1 MGEMGLLLYYAI
13 IALFAFFVA
22 APCVLNAVSLFGV
35 QKRFAKAMIEEG
47 IVPEAA
53 VKKLHPKK
61 QIAGVLISL
70 CAGLLGVVLVL
81 KRYAMIGDGLSHVA
95 FGAMAIAAVLGFAP
109 MTVALPVTVAV
120 AILLLLAGEKQ
131 LIKGDSAIAM
141 LSAGSLAVGYL
152 LLNLFPSSDTGSLSG
167 DVCAS
172 LFGSTS
178 MMTLSNTDVW
188 LCVGL
193 SVAVIGFFVIF
204 YHKIFA
210 VTFDEGFAT
219 SSGVRVRAYNF
230 LIAAISGVVIV
241 LAMKLVGALL
251 ISSLIIFPA
260 LSAMRVFR
268 SFRSVVIC
276 SAVISVVGSLTG
288 LLAALLLSTPT
299 GASVAVV
306 HIIIFMAFT
315 VVGKLRRA

>member
-1 MGEMGLLLYYAI
+1 MSILEQLKLYFSYDFVR
-13 IALFAFFVA
+13 FAF
-22 APCVLNAVSLFGV
+22 
-35 QKRFAKAMIEEG
+35 
-47 IVPEAA
+47 
-53 VKKLHPKK
+53 
-61 QIAGVLISL
+61 IAGVLISL

-81 KRYAMIGDGLSHVA
+81 KRYSMIGDGLSHVA
-95 FGAMAIAAVLGFAP
+95 FGAMAVAAVLGFAP

-120 AILLLLAGEKQ
+120 AVLLLLAGEKQ

-178 MMTLSNTDVW
+178 MMTLSGSDVW

-193 SVAVIGFFVIF
+193 SAAVIAFFVLF

-219 SSGVRVRAYNF
+219 SAGVRVRAYNF
-230 LIAAISGVVIV
+230 LIAAVSGIVIV

-260 LSAMRVFR
+260 LSAMRLFR
-268 SFRSVVIC
+268 SFKSVVIC
-276 SAVISVVGSLTG
+276 SAVLSVVGSLTG
-288 LLAALLLSTPT
+288 LLLALLLSTPT

-306 HIIIFMAFT
+306 HIIIFLCFFLLGRM
-315 VVGKLRRA
+315 RRA

>member
-1 MGEMGLLLYYAI
+1 MNVLETLIHYFSYPFVRYA
-13 IALFAFFVA
+13 V
-22 APCVLNAVSLFGV
+22 
-35 QKRFAKAMIEEG
+35 
-47 IVPEAA
+47 
-53 VKKLHPKK
+53 
-61 QIAGVLISL
+61 IAGILISL

-95 FGAMAIAAVLGFAP
+95 FGAMAVAAVLGFAP

-120 AILLLLAGEKQ
+120 AVLLLLAGEKQ

-178 MMTLSNTDVW
+178 MMTLSGTDVW

-193 SVAVIGFFVIF
+193 SVAVISFFVIF

-219 SSGVRVRAYNF
+219 SSGIRVRGYNF

-268 SFRSVVIC
+268 SFRAVVLC

-288 LLAALLLSTPT
+288 LLCALLLSTPT

-306 HIIIFMAFT
+306 HIVIFLVFT
-315 VVGKLRRA
+315 LIGKFRRI

>member
-1 MGEMGLLLYYAI
+1 MNTFETLIHYFSYPFVRYA
-13 IALFAFFVA
+13 V
-22 APCVLNAVSLFGV
+22 
-35 QKRFAKAMIEEG
+35 
-47 IVPEAA
+47 
-53 VKKLHPKK
+53 
-61 QIAGVLISL
+61 IAGILISL

-95 FGAMAIAAVLGFAP
+95 FGAMAVAAVLGFAP

-120 AILLLLAGEKQ
+120 AVLLLLAGEKQ

-152 LLNLFPSSDTGSLSG
+152 LLNLFPSSDTGSLAG

-219 SSGVRVRAYNF
+219 SSGVKVRAYNF
-230 LIAAISGVVIV
+230 LIAAVSGIVIV

-260 LSAMRVFR
+260 LSAMRLFR
-268 SFRSVVIC
+268 SFRSVILC
-276 SAVISVVGSLTG
+276 SAVISVMGSLTG

-306 HIIIFMAFT
+306 HIVIFMAFT

>member
-1 MGEMGLLLYYAI
+1 MNMLEQLQLYFSYDFVRYA
-13 IALFAFFVA
+13 F
-22 APCVLNAVSLFGV
+22 
-35 QKRFAKAMIEEG
+35 
-47 IVPEAA
+47 
-53 VKKLHPKK
+53 
-61 QIAGVLISL
+61 IAGVLISL

-178 MMTLSNTDVW
+178 MMTLSNADVW

-288 LLAALLLSTPT
+288 LLAALLFSTPT

>member
-1 MGEMGLLLYYAI
+1 MNMLEQLQLYFSYDFVRYA
-13 IALFAFFVA
+13 F
-22 APCVLNAVSLFGV
+22 
-35 QKRFAKAMIEEG
+35 
-47 IVPEAA
+47 
-53 VKKLHPKK
+53 
-61 QIAGVLISL
+61 IAGILISL

>member
-1 MGEMGLLLYYAI
+1 MNMLEQLQLYFSYDFVRYA
-13 IALFAFFVA
+13 F
-22 APCVLNAVSLFGV
+22 
-35 QKRFAKAMIEEG
+35 
-47 IVPEAA
+47 
-53 VKKLHPKK
+53 
-61 QIAGVLISL
+61 IAGVLISL

-120 AILLLLAGEKQ
+120 AVLLLLAGEKQ

-152 LLNLFPSSDTGSLSG
+152 LLNLFPASDTGSLSG

-193 SVAVIGFFVIF
+193 SAAVIGFFVIF

-276 SAVISVVGSLTG
+276 SAVISVVGALTG
-288 LLAALLLSTPT
+288 LIAALLLSTPT

-306 HIIIFMAFT
+306 HIVIFIAFT

>member
-1 MGEMGLLLYYAI
+1 MNLFELLKLYFSYDFVRYA
-13 IALFAFFVA
+13 F
-22 APCVLNAVSLFGV
+22 
-35 QKRFAKAMIEEG
+35 
-47 IVPEAA
+47 
-53 VKKLHPKK
+53 
-61 QIAGVLISL
+61 IAGVLISL

-95 FGAMAIAAVLGFAP
+95 FGAMAVAAVLGFAP

-120 AILLLLAGEKQ
+120 AVLLLLAGEKQ

-219 SSGVRVRAYNF
+219 SSGVKVRAYNF
-230 LIAAISGVVIV
+230 LIAAVSGIVIV

-260 LSAMRVFR
+260 LSAMRLFR
-268 SFRSVVIC
+268 SFRSVILC
-276 SAVISVVGSLTG
+276 SAVISVMGSLTG

-306 HIIIFMAFT
+306 HIVIFLVFT
-315 VVGKLRRA
+315 LLGKLRRA

>member
-1 MGEMGLLLYYAI
+1 M
-13 IALFAFFVA
+13 
-22 APCVLNAVSLFGV
+22 
-35 QKRFAKAMIEEG
+35 FAKLLFYFSYPF
-47 IVPEAA
+47 VRYA
-53 VKKLHPKK
+53 V
-61 QIAGVLISL
+61 IAGILISL

-95 FGAMAIAAVLGFAP
+95 FGAMAIAAVAGLAP
-109 MTVALPVTVAV
+109 LAVAVPVTVVAAV
-120 AILLLLAGEKQ
+120 LLLLAGERRF
-131 LIKGDSAIAM
+131 IKGDSAIAM

-152 LLNLFPSSDTGSLSG
+152 LLNLFPASDTGSLSG

-178 MMTLSNTDVW
+178 MMTLSSADVW

-193 SVAVIGFFVIF
+193 SVAVLGFFLVF
-204 YHKIFA
+204 YRKIFA
-210 VTFDEGFAT
+210 VTFDEAFAAT
-219 SSGVRVRAYNF
+219 SGVRVRFYQF
-230 LIAAISGVVIV
+230 LIAAVSGVVIV

-251 ISSLIIFPA
+251 ISALVIFPA

-268 SFRSVVIC
+268 SFRSVVLC
-276 SAVISVVGSLTG
+276 SGILAVTGSLVG

-306 HIIIFMAFT
+306 HILIFGVFSLIGCLR
-315 VVGKLRRA
+315 VGRTA

>member
-1 MGEMGLLLYYAI
+1 M
-13 IALFAFFVA
+13 
-22 APCVLNAVSLFGV
+22 N
-35 QKRFAKAMIEEG
+35 MIELLQTYFSYG
-47 IVPEAA
+47 FVRYAF
-53 VKKLHPKK
+53 
-61 QIAGVLISL
+61 IAGVLISL

-120 AILLLLAGEKQ
+120 AVLLLLAGEKQ

-167 DVCAS
+167 DVCAA

-306 HIIIFMAFT
+306 HIVIFMAFT

>member
-1 MGEMGLLLYYAI
+1 MEALLHYFSYPFVRYA
-13 IALFAFFVA
+13 V
-22 APCVLNAVSLFGV
+22 
-35 QKRFAKAMIEEG
+35 
-47 IVPEAA
+47 
-53 VKKLHPKK
+53 
-61 QIAGVLISL
+61 IAGILISL
-70 CAGLLGVVLVL
+70 CAGLLGVILVL

-95 FGAMAIAAVLGFAP
+95 FGAMAIAAVLGFTP

-120 AILLLLAGEKQ
+120 AILLLLAGERRI
-131 LIKGDSAIAM
+131 IKGDAAIAM

-178 MMTLSNTDVW
+178 MMTLSTTDVW

-193 SVAVIGFFVIF
+193 SVAVIAFFAFF
-204 YHKIFA
+204 YRKIFA

-219 SSGVRVRAYNF
+219 TSGVRVRVYNF
-230 LIAAISGVVIV
+230 LIAAVSGIVIV

-251 ISSLIIFPA
+251 ISALIIFPA

-268 SFRSVVIC
+268 SFRSVVLC
-276 SAVISVVGSLTG
+276 SAILAVLGSLLG
-288 LLAALLLSTPT
+288 LLSALLLSTPT

-306 HIIIFMAFT
+306 HIFIFGVFSLI
-315 VVGKLRRA
+315 GRLKK

>member
-1 MGEMGLLLYYAI
+1 MNIVDTLVYY
-13 IALFAFFVA
+13 FSFPFVRY
-22 APCVLNAVSLFGV
+22 AV
-35 QKRFAKAMIEEG
+35 
-47 IVPEAA
+47 
-53 VKKLHPKK
+53 
-61 QIAGVLISL
+61 IAGMLISL

-95 FGAMAIAAVLGFAP
+95 FGAMAVAAVLGFAP

-120 AILLLLAGEKQ
+120 AVLLLLAGEKR

-178 MMTLSNTDVW
+178 MLTLSTSDVW

-193 SVAVIGFFVIF
+193 SIAVIAFFLLF

-219 SSGVRVRAYNF
+219 SSGVRVRVYNF
-230 LIAAISGVVIV
+230 LIAAVSGIVIV

-268 SFRSVVIC
+268 SFRAVVLC
-276 SAVISVVGSLTG
+276 SAILSVVGSLLG

-306 HIIIFMAFT
+306 HILLFAAFSLA
-315 VVGKLRRA
+315 GKLKP

>member
-1 MGEMGLLLYYAI
+1 MNVFETLIHYFSYPFVRYA
-13 IALFAFFVA
+13 V
-22 APCVLNAVSLFGV
+22 
-35 QKRFAKAMIEEG
+35 
-47 IVPEAA
+47 
-53 VKKLHPKK
+53 
-61 QIAGVLISL
+61 IAGILISV

-95 FGAMAIAAVLGFAP
+95 FGAMAVAAVLGFAP

-120 AILLLLAGEKQ
+120 AVLLLLAGEKQ

-178 MMTLSNTDVW
+178 MMTLSGTDVW

-193 SVAVIGFFVIF
+193 SVAVISFFVIF

-210 VTFDEGFAT
+210 VTFDEGFAI
-219 SSGVRVRAYNF
+219 SSGIRVRGYNF
-230 LIAAISGVVIV
+230 LIAAVSGVVIV

-268 SFRSVVIC
+268 SFRSVVLC
-276 SAVISVVGSLTG
+276 SAVISVAGSLTG
-288 LLAALLLSTPT
+288 LLCALLLSTPT

-306 HIIIFMAFT
+306 HIVIFLVFT
-315 VVGKLRRA
+315 LVGKFRRA

>member
-1 MGEMGLLLYYAI
+1 MNVFETLIHYFSYPFVRYA
-13 IALFAFFVA
+13 V
-22 APCVLNAVSLFGV
+22 
-35 QKRFAKAMIEEG
+35 
-47 IVPEAA
+47 
-53 VKKLHPKK
+53 
-61 QIAGVLISL
+61 IAGILISL

-120 AILLLLAGEKQ
+120 AVLLLLAGEKQ

-178 MMTLSNTDVW
+178 MMTLSGTDVW

-193 SVAVIGFFVIF
+193 SVAVISFFVIF

-210 VTFDEGFAT
+210 VTFDEGFAI
-219 SSGVRVRAYNF
+219 SSGIRVRGYNF
-230 LIAAISGVVIV
+230 LIAAVSGVVIV

-268 SFRSVVIC
+268 SFRSVVLC
-276 SAVISVVGSLTG
+276 SAVISVAGSLTG
-288 LLAALLLSTPT
+288 LLCALLLSTPT

-306 HIIIFMAFT
+306 HIVIFLVFT
-315 VVGKLRRA
+315 LVGKFRRA

>member
-1 MGEMGLLLYYAI
+1 M
-13 IALFAFFVA
+13 
-22 APCVLNAVSLFGV
+22 N
-35 QKRFAKAMIEEG
+35 MIELLQTYFSYG
-47 IVPEAA
+47 FVRYAF
-53 VKKLHPKK
+53 
-61 QIAGVLISL
+61 IAGVLISL

-95 FGAMAIAAVLGFAP
+95 FGAMAVAAVLGFAP

-120 AILLLLAGEKQ
+120 AVLLLLAGEKQ

-152 LLNLFPSSDTGSLSG
+152 LLNIFPASDSGSLSG

-178 MMTLSNTDVW
+178 IMTLRGSDVW

-268 SFRSVVIC
+268 SFRSVILC

-288 LLAALLLSTPT
+288 LLFALLMSTPT

-306 HIIIFMAFT
+306 HIVIFLVFT
-315 VVGKLRRA
+315 LLGKLRRA

>member
-1 MGEMGLLLYYAI
+1 M
-13 IALFAFFVA
+13 
-22 APCVLNAVSLFGV
+22 N
-35 QKRFAKAMIEEG
+35 MIEWLQTYFSYG
-47 IVPEAA
+47 FVRYAF
-53 VKKLHPKK
+53 
-61 QIAGVLISL
+61 IAGVLISL

-95 FGAMAIAAVLGFAP
+95 FGAMAVAAVLGFAP

-120 AILLLLAGEKQ
+120 AVLLLLAGEKQ

-152 LLNLFPSSDTGSLSG
+152 LLNIFPASDSGSLSG

-178 MMTLSNTDVW
+178 IMTLRGSDVW

-268 SFRSVVIC
+268 SFRSVILC

-288 LLAALLLSTPT
+288 LLIALLMSTPT

-306 HIIIFMAFT
+306 HIVIFLAFT
-315 VVGKLRRA
+315 LLGKLRRA

>member
-1 MGEMGLLLYYAI
+1 MNLLEQLKLYFSYDFVR
-13 IALFAFFVA
+13 FAF
-22 APCVLNAVSLFGV
+22 
-35 QKRFAKAMIEEG
+35 
-47 IVPEAA
+47 
-53 VKKLHPKK
+53 
-61 QIAGVLISL
+61 IAGVLISL

-81 KRYAMIGDGLSHVA
+81 KRYSMIGDGLSHVA
-95 FGAMAIAAVLGFAP
+95 FGAMAVAAVLGFAP

-120 AILLLLAGEKQ
+120 AVLLLLAGEKQ

-178 MMTLSNTDVW
+178 MMTLSGADVW

-193 SVAVIGFFVIF
+193 SAGVIAFFILF

-219 SSGVRVRAYNF
+219 SAGVRVRAYNF
-230 LIAAISGVVIV
+230 LIAAVSGIVIV

-260 LSAMRVFR
+260 LSAMRLFR
-268 SFRSVVIC
+268 SFKSVVIC
-276 SAVISVVGSLTG
+276 SAVLSVVGSLTG
-288 LLAALLLSTPT
+288 LLLALLLSTPT

-306 HIIIFMAFT
+306 HIVIFLCFFLLGRM
-315 VVGKLRRA
+315 RRA

>member
-1 MGEMGLLLYYAI
+1 MNIGETLIHYFSYPFVRYA
-13 IALFAFFVA
+13 V
-22 APCVLNAVSLFGV
+22 
-35 QKRFAKAMIEEG
+35 
-47 IVPEAA
+47 
-53 VKKLHPKK
+53 
-61 QIAGVLISL
+61 IAGILISL

-95 FGAMAIAAVLGFAP
+95 FGAMAVAAVLGFAP

-120 AILLLLAGEKQ
+120 AVLLLLAGEKQ

-178 MMTLSNTDVW
+178 MMTLSGSDVW

-219 SSGVRVRAYNF
+219 SSGIRVRGYNF

-268 SFRSVVIC
+268 SFRSVVLC
-276 SAVISVVGSLTG
+276 SAVVSVVGSLAG
-288 LLAALLLSTPT
+288 LLLALLLSTPT

-306 HIIIFMAFT
+306 HIVIFMAFT
-315 VVGKLRRA
+315 LAGRFRRI

>member
-1 MGEMGLLLYYAI
+1 MFATLAEYFSYPFVRYA
-13 IALFAFFVA
+13 V
-22 APCVLNAVSLFGV
+22 
-35 QKRFAKAMIEEG
+35 
-47 IVPEAA
+47 
-53 VKKLHPKK
+53 
-61 QIAGVLISL
+61 IAGILISL

-95 FGAMAIAAVLGFAP
+95 FGAMAIAAVAGLAP
-109 MTVALPVTVAV
+109 LVVAVPVTVVAAV
-120 AILLLLAGEKQ
+120 LLLLAGERR

-178 MMTLSNTDVW
+178 MMTLSSADVW

-193 SVAVIGFFVIF
+193 SVAVIGFFLVF
-204 YHKIFA
+204 YRKIFA
-210 VTFDEGFAT
+210 VTFDEAFAAT
-219 SSGVRVRAYNF
+219 SGVRVHLYHF
-230 LIAAISGVVIV
+230 LIAAVSGVVIV

-251 ISSLIIFPA
+251 ISALVIFPA

-268 SFRSVVIC
+268 SFRSVVVCAGIL
-276 SAVISVVGSLTG
+276 AVTGSLVG

-306 HIIIFMAFT
+306 HILIFGVFSLIGR
-315 VVGKLRRA
+315 VRVRK

>member
-1 MGEMGLLLYYAI
+1 MSMMQTLIHYFSYPFVRYA
-13 IALFAFFVA
+13 VA
-22 APCVLNAVSLFGV
+22 A
-35 QKRFAKAMIEEG
+35 G
-47 IVPEAA
+47 I
-53 VKKLHPKK
+53 
-61 QIAGVLISL
+61 LISL

-95 FGAMAIAAVLGFAP
+95 FGAMAVAAVLGFAP

-120 AILLLLAGEKQ
+120 AVLLLLAGEKQ

-193 SVAVIGFFVIF
+193 SAAVIGFFVIF

-219 SSGVRVRAYNF
+219 SSGVKVRAYNF
-230 LIAAISGVVIV
+230 LIAAVSGVVIV

-268 SFRSVVIC
+268 SFRSVVLC
-276 SAVISVVGSLTG
+276 SAVISVTGSLTG

-306 HIIIFMAFT
+306 HIVIFLAFT
-315 VVGKLRRA
+315 LVGKLRRA

>member
-1 MGEMGLLLYYAI
+1 MNVWQTLVHYFSYPFVRYA
-13 IALFAFFVA
+13 V
-22 APCVLNAVSLFGV
+22 
-35 QKRFAKAMIEEG
+35 
-47 IVPEAA
+47 
-53 VKKLHPKK
+53 
-61 QIAGVLISL
+61 IAGILISL

-95 FGAMAIAAVLGFAP
+95 FGAMAVAAVLGFAP

-120 AILLLLAGEKQ
+120 AVLLLLAGEKQ

-152 LLNLFPSSDTGSLSG
+152 LLNLFPASDTGSLSG

-178 MMTLSNTDVW
+178 MMTLQGSDVW

-193 SVAVIGFFVIF
+193 SAAVIGFFIIF

-219 SSGVRVRAYNF
+219 SSGVKVRAYNF
-230 LIAAISGVVIV
+230 LIAAVSGVVIV

-268 SFRSVVIC
+268 SFLSVVLC

-288 LLAALLLSTPT
+288 LLLALLLSTPT

-306 HIIIFMAFT
+306 HIAIFMVFT
-315 VVGKLRRA
+315 LIGKLRRA

>member
-1 MGEMGLLLYYAI
+1 MNLLEQLKLYFSYDFVK
-13 IALFAFFVA
+13 FAF
-22 APCVLNAVSLFGV
+22 
-35 QKRFAKAMIEEG
+35 
-47 IVPEAA
+47 
-53 VKKLHPKK
+53 
-61 QIAGVLISL
+61 IAGVLISL

-81 KRYAMIGDGLSHVA
+81 KRYSMIGDGLSHVA
-95 FGAMAIAAVLGFAP
+95 FGAMAVGAVLGFAP

-120 AILLLLAGEKQ
+120 AVLLLLAGEKQ

-152 LLNLFPSSDTGSLSG
+152 LLNLFPASDTGSLSG

-178 MMTLSNTDVW
+178 MMTLSGADVW

-193 SVAVIGFFVIF
+193 SAAVIAFFALF

-219 SSGVRVRAYNF
+219 SAGVRVRVYNF
-230 LIAAISGVVIV
+230 LIAAVSGIVIV

-260 LSAMRVFR
+260 LSAMRLFR
-268 SFRSVVIC
+268 SFKSVVIC
-276 SAVISVVGSLTG
+276 SALLSVVGSLTG
-288 LLAALLLSTPT
+288 LLLALLLSTPT

-306 HIIIFMAFT
+306 HILIFGVFSLL
-315 VVGKLRRA
+315 GRLLRA

>member
-1 MGEMGLLLYYAI
+1 MNMLEQLQLYFSYDFVRYA
-13 IALFAFFVA
+13 F
-22 APCVLNAVSLFGV
+22 
-35 QKRFAKAMIEEG
+35 
-47 IVPEAA
+47 
-53 VKKLHPKK
+53 
-61 QIAGVLISL
+61 IAGVLISL

-120 AILLLLAGEKQ
+120 AVLLLLAGEKQ

-315 VVGKLRRA
+315 VVGKLRRV

>member
-1 MGEMGLLLYYAI
+1 MNMLEQLQLYFSYDFVRYA
-13 IALFAFFVA
+13 F
-22 APCVLNAVSLFGV
+22 
-35 QKRFAKAMIEEG
+35 
-47 IVPEAA
+47 
-53 VKKLHPKK
+53 
-61 QIAGVLISL
+61 IAGVLISL

-306 HIIIFMAFT
+306 HIVIFMAFT

>member
-1 MGEMGLLLYYAI
+1 MNIIEQLQTYFSYPFVRYA
-13 IALFAFFVA
+13 V
-22 APCVLNAVSLFGV
+22 
-35 QKRFAKAMIEEG
+35 
-47 IVPEAA
+47 
-53 VKKLHPKK
+53 
-61 QIAGVLISL
+61 IAGILISL

-95 FGAMAIAAVLGFAP
+95 FGAMAVAAVLGFAP

-120 AILLLLAGEKQ
+120 AVLLLLAGEKQ

-193 SVAVIGFFVIF
+193 SAAVIGFFVIF
-204 YHKIFA
+204 YNKIFA

-230 LIAAISGVVIV
+230 LIAAVSGVVIV

-268 SFRSVVIC
+268 SFRSVIVC
-276 SAVISVVGSLTG
+276 SAVISVMGSLIG
-288 LLAALLLSTPT
+288 LLCALLLSTPT

-306 HIIIFMAFT
+306 HIIIFLVFT
-315 VVGKLRRA
+315 LLGKLRRA

>member
-1 MGEMGLLLYYAI
+1 MNIIEQLQTYFSYGFVRYA
-13 IALFAFFVA
+13 F
-22 APCVLNAVSLFGV
+22 
-35 QKRFAKAMIEEG
+35 
-47 IVPEAA
+47 
-53 VKKLHPKK
+53 
-61 QIAGVLISL
+61 IAGVLISL

-120 AILLLLAGEKQ
+120 AVLLLLAGEKQ
-131 LIKGDSAIAM
+131 FIKGDSAIAM

-193 SVAVIGFFVIF
+193 SAAVIGFFVIF

>member
-1 MGEMGLLLYYAI
+1 MNMLEQLQLYFSYDFVRYA
-13 IALFAFFVA
+13 F
-22 APCVLNAVSLFGV
+22 
-35 QKRFAKAMIEEG
+35 
-47 IVPEAA
+47 
-53 VKKLHPKK
+53 
-61 QIAGVLISL
+61 IAGVLISL

-260 LSAMRVFR
+260 LSAMRAFR

>member
-1 MGEMGLLLYYAI
+1 M
-13 IALFAFFVA
+13 
-22 APCVLNAVSLFGV
+22 
-35 QKRFAKAMIEEG
+35 FAKLLFYFSYPF
-47 IVPEAA
+47 VRYA
-53 VKKLHPKK
+53 V
-61 QIAGVLISL
+61 IAGILISL

-95 FGAMAIAAVLGFAP
+95 FGAMAVAAVAGFAP
-109 MTVALPVTVAV
+109 LAVAVPVTVVAAV
-120 AILLLLAGEKQ
+120 LLLLAGERRF
-131 LIKGDSAIAM
+131 IKGDSAIAM

-178 MMTLSNTDVW
+178 MMTLSSADVW

-193 SVAVIGFFVIF
+193 SVAVLGFFLVF
-204 YHKIFA
+204 YRKIFA
-210 VTFDEGFAT
+210 VTFDEAFAAT
-219 SSGVRVRAYNF
+219 SGVRVRLYQF
-230 LIAAISGVVIV
+230 LIAAVSGVVIV

-251 ISSLIIFPA
+251 ISALVIFPA

-268 SFRSVVIC
+268 SFRSVVLC
-276 SAVISVVGSLTG
+276 SGILAVTGSLVG

-306 HIIIFMAFT
+306 HILIFGVFSLIGRLR
-315 VVGKLRRA
+315 VGRTA

>member
-1 MGEMGLLLYYAI
+1 MNTVELLIRYFSYPFVRYA
-13 IALFAFFVA
+13 F
-22 APCVLNAVSLFGV
+22 
-35 QKRFAKAMIEEG
+35 
-47 IVPEAA
+47 
-53 VKKLHPKK
+53 
-61 QIAGVLISL
+61 IAGVLISL

-81 KRYAMIGDGLSHVA
+81 KRYSMIGDGLSHVA

-109 MTVALPVTVAV
+109 MTVALPVTVSVAV
-120 AILLLLAGEKQ
+120 LLLLAGEKQ

-152 LLNLFPSSDTGSLSG
+152 LLNLFPASDTGSLSG

-178 MMTLSNTDVW
+178 MMTLQGSDVW
-188 LCVGL
+188 ICVGL
-193 SVAVIGFFVIF
+193 SVAVIAFFAIF

-230 LIAAISGVVIV
+230 LIAAISGIVIV

-260 LSAMRVFR
+260 LSAMRLFR
-268 SFRSVVIC
+268 SFRSVILC

-288 LLAALLLSTPT
+288 LLLALLLSTPT

-306 HIIIFMAFT
+306 HIVIFAIFSIL
-315 VVGKLRRA
+315 GKLRRA

>member
-1 MGEMGLLLYYAI
+1 MNLLEQLKLYFSYDFVR
-13 IALFAFFVA
+13 FAF
-22 APCVLNAVSLFGV
+22 
-35 QKRFAKAMIEEG
+35 
-47 IVPEAA
+47 
-53 VKKLHPKK
+53 
-61 QIAGVLISL
+61 IAGVLISL

-81 KRYAMIGDGLSHVA
+81 KRYSMIGDGLSHVA
-95 FGAMAIAAVLGFAP
+95 FGAMAVAAVLGFAP

-120 AILLLLAGEKQ
+120 AVLLLLAGEKQ

-178 MMTLSNTDVW
+178 MMTLSGADVW

-193 SVAVIGFFVIF
+193 SAAVIAFFVLF

-219 SSGVRVRAYNF
+219 SSGVRVRIYNF
-230 LIAAISGVVIV
+230 LIAAVSGVVIV

-260 LSAMRVFR
+260 LSAMRLFR
-268 SFRSVVIC
+268 SFKSVVIC
-276 SAVISVVGSLTG
+276 SAVLSVVGSLTG
-288 LLAALLLSTPT
+288 LLLALLLSTPT

-306 HIIIFMAFT
+306 HIVIFLCFFLL
-315 VVGKLRRA
+315 GKLRRT

>member
-1 MGEMGLLLYYAI
+1 
-13 IALFAFFVA
+13 
-22 APCVLNAVSLFGV
+22 
-35 QKRFAKAMIEEG
+35 MIELLQTYFSYG
-47 IVPEAA
+47 FVRYAF
-53 VKKLHPKK
+53 
-61 QIAGVLISL
+61 IAGVLISL

-95 FGAMAIAAVLGFAP
+95 FGAMAVAAVLGFAP

-120 AILLLLAGEKQ
+120 AVLLLLAGEKQ

-152 LLNLFPSSDTGSLSG
+152 LLNIFPASDSGSLSG

-178 MMTLSNTDVW
+178 IMTLRGSDVW

-204 YHKIFA
+204 YNKIFA

-268 SFRSVVIC
+268 SFRSVILC

-288 LLAALLLSTPT
+288 LLIALLMSTPT

-306 HIIIFMAFT
+306 HIVIFLVFT
-315 VVGKLRRA
+315 LLGKLRRA

>member
-1 MGEMGLLLYYAI
+1 MNMLEQLQLYFSYDFVRYA
-13 IALFAFFVA
+13 F
-22 APCVLNAVSLFGV
+22 
-35 QKRFAKAMIEEG
+35 
-47 IVPEAA
+47 
-53 VKKLHPKK
+53 
-61 QIAGVLISL
+61 IAGVLISL

-120 AILLLLAGEKQ
+120 AVLLLLAGEKQ

-219 SSGVRVRAYNF
+219 SSGVKVRAYNF
-230 LIAAISGVVIV
+230 LIAAVSGIVIV

-260 LSAMRVFR
+260 LSAMRLFR
-268 SFRSVVIC
+268 SFRSVILC
-276 SAVISVVGSLTG
+276 SAVISVMGSLTG

-306 HIIIFMAFT
+306 HIVIFLVFT
-315 VVGKLRRA
+315 LLGKLRRA

>member
-1 MGEMGLLLYYAI
+1 MRYA
-13 IALFAFFVA
+13 V
-22 APCVLNAVSLFGV
+22 
-35 QKRFAKAMIEEG
+35 
-47 IVPEAA
+47 
-53 VKKLHPKK
+53 
-61 QIAGVLISL
+61 IAGILISL

-95 FGAMAIAAVLGFAP
+95 FGAMAVAAVAGLAP
-109 MTVALPVTVAV
+109 LVVAVPVTVMA
-120 AILLLLAGEKQ
+120 AILLLLAGERR

-178 MMTLSNTDVW
+178 MMTLSSADVW

-193 SVAVIGFFVIF
+193 SVAVLGFFLVF
-204 YHKIFA
+204 YRKICA
-210 VTFDEGFAT
+210 VTFDEAFAAT
-219 SSGVRVRAYNF
+219 SGVRVRLYHF
-230 LIAAISGVVIV
+230 LIAAVSGVVIV

-251 ISSLIIFPA
+251 ISALVIFPA

-268 SFRSVVIC
+268 SFRSVVLC
-276 SAVISVVGSLTG
+276 SGILAVAGSLVG

-306 HIIIFMAFT
+306 HILIFGVFSLIGRLR
-315 VVGKLRRA
+315 VGRTA